1 MVAVKNGARHRRPSI
16 TARVRGLK
24 SSNYGC
30 HVGKLYVGF
39 IAYIDDLILFSAYTG
54 TL

>member
-1 MVAVKNGARHRRPSI
+1 VSEAVNGGRQKRRPSL

-30 HVGKLYVGF
+30 HVGKLYVG
-39 IAYIDDLILFSAYTG
+39 L
-54 TL
+54 